1 MLEGGVAIMLDQIN
15 GLSPNE
21 PPRPLIDGPS
31 AWIGAELRSHP
42 ETWTYTLSTGEIAEI
57 EAAVAAVVAA
67 RLAVAD
73 IIRDRFPLPRF
84 GRTLDALCRE
94 ILDGR
99 GFVLLRG
106 LPVAGRSMLEN
117 AIAYCGIGSHFGAMC
132 SQNAKG
138 HLLGHVRDLGGP
150 TAAVDPNV
158 RAYHTAERQMFHT
171 DGSDIVGLLC
181 LQQAK
186 AGGLSSIVSSMAMYN
201 RMATERP
208 DLVRRLFAP
217 LPFDRRGEVPAGMLP
232 YYLMPVCTDYAGQLS
247 VGYTRRNINSS
258 QRHPDAP
265 RLSPEDVEALDMF
278 DTLAND
284 QHLRL
289 DMVLQPGD
297 MQFLHN
303 HTILHDRTAFEDW
316 PEPERKRHLLR
327 LWLAAPNG
335 RPLDPT
341 LAQRFGIV
349 EIGNRGGIHCPGA
362 RLHAP
367 LEPA

>member
-1 MLEGGVAIMLDQIN
+1 MLDRVN
-15 GLSPNE
+15 GSARNE
-21 PPRPLIDGPS
+21 PPRPLVDGPS
-31 AWIGAELRSHP
+31 AWIGSALRAHP
-42 ETWTYTLSTGEIAEI
+42 ETWTYTLSPDEIAEI
-57 EAAVAAVVAA
+57 EAAIAAV
-67 RLAVAD
+67 LTEGLDVAD
-73 IIRDRFPLPRF
+73 ITRGNFPLPSF

-94 ILDGR
+94 ILEGR
-99 GFVLLRG
+99 GFVLIRG
-106 LPVAGRSMLEN
+106 LPVAGRPILES
-117 AIAYCGIGSHFGAMC
+117 AIAYCGIGSYFGAMC

-150 TAAVDPNV
+150 SAAVDPSV

-186 AGGLSSIVSSMAMYN
+186 AGGLSSIVSSMSMYN
-201 RMATERP
+201 RMAGERP

-217 LPFDRRGEVPAGMLP
+217 LPFDRRGEVPQGMRP
-232 YYLMPVCTDYAGQLS
+232 FYLIPVFTDYAEQLS

-265 RLSPEDVEALDMF
+265 RLSPEDVEALDLF
-278 DTLAND
+278 DALAND
-284 QHLRL
+284 SELRL
-289 DMVLQPGD
+289 DMVLEPGD

-327 LWLAAPNG
+327 LWLAAPDA
-335 RPLDPT
+335 RPLDPI
-341 LAQRFGIV
+341 LAQRFGSV
-349 EIGNRGGIHCPGA
+349 EIGNRGGIHCAGA

>member
-1 MLEGGVAIMLDQIN
+1 MFEGGAVVMLDQVDGSLAN
-15 GLSPNE
+15 PL
-21 PPRPLIDGPS
+21 PRPLIDGPS
-31 AWIGAELRSHP
+31 AWVGATLRDRP
-42 ETWTYTLSTGEIAEI
+42 ETWTYTLSADEIAEI
-57 EAAVAAVVAA
+57 EAAVAAVLTAG
-67 RLAVAD
+67 LDVAD
-73 IIRDRFPLPRF
+73 VTRGNFPLPRF

-94 ILDGR
+94 ILEGR
-99 GFVLLRG
+99 GFALIRG
-106 LPVAGRSMLEN
+106 LPVAGKSMLQN
-117 AIAYCGIGSHFGAMC
+117 AIAYCGIGGYFGKAC

-150 TAAVDPNV
+150 TAAVDPTV

-186 AGGLSSIVSSMAMYN
+186 SGGLSSIVSSMAMYN

-217 LPFDRRGEVPAGMLP
+217 LPFDRRGEVPEGMRP
-232 YYLMPVCTDYAGQLS
+232 FYLIPVCTDYAGQLS

-265 RLSPEDVEALDMF
+265 KLSSQDIEALDML

-284 QHLRL
+284 SDLRL

-327 LWLAAPNG
+327 LWLAAANG

-341 LAQRFGIV
+341 LAQRFGSV
-349 EIGNRGGIHCPGA
+349 EIGNRGGIHCAGA

-367 LEPA
+367 LEPC

>member
-1 MLEGGVAIMLDQIN
+1 MLEGGAAVMLDQID
-15 GLSPNE
+15 GSLGNE
-21 PPRPLIDGPS
+21 PPRALIDGPS
-31 AWIGAELRSHP
+31 AWIGAELRAHP
-42 ETWTYTLSTGEIAEI
+42 ETWTYTLSAGEIAEI
-57 EAAVAAVVAA
+57 EAAVEAVIAAG
-67 RLAVAD
+67 LDVAD
-73 IIRDRFPLPRF
+73 ITRGNFPLPGF

-94 ILDGR
+94 ILEGR
-99 GFVLLRG
+99 GFVLIRG
-106 LPVAGRSMLEN
+106 LPVAGKSMLRN
-117 AIAYCGIGSHFGAMC
+117 AIAYCGIGSYFGKAC

-150 TAAVDPNV
+150 PAAVDPTV

-186 AGGLSSIVSSMAMYN
+186 AGGLSSIASSMAMYN

-217 LPFDRRGEVPAGMLP
+217 LPFDRRGEVPEGMQP
-232 YYLMPVCTDYAGQLS
+232 FYLIPVCTDYAGQLS

-258 QRHPDAP
+258 QRHLDAP
-265 RLSPEDVEALDMF
+265 RLSSQDIEALDMF
-278 DTLAND
+278 DALAND
-284 QHLRL
+284 SDLRL

-327 LWLAAPNG
+327 LWLAAANG

-341 LAQRFGIV
+341 LAQRFGSV
-349 EIGNRGGIHCPGA
+349 EIGNRGGIHCAGA

-367 LEPA
+367 LEPC